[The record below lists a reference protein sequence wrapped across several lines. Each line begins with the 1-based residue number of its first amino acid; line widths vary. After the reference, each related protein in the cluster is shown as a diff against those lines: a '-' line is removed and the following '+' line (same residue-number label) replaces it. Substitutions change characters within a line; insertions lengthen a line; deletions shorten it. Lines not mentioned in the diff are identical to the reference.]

1 MDILGK
7 VEAYVKL
14 QLVNTL
20 VSKKTHTKMNTLK
33 PWMEWAFEASGLDII
48 WAILDVTS
56 NNEENI

>member
-7 VEAYVKL
+7 VDAYVKL

-33 PWMEWAFEASGLDII
+33 PWMEWAFEALGLDII
-48 WAILDVTS
+48 
-56 NNEENI
+56 